1 MTEFSVELVRT
12 VASSEVV
19 LFSVLFFVFLRQFFA
34 IFKFFLLMFL
44 ACVVLQVLV
53 GREVVHSCLNTHA
66 FVLYLMIIVLMCVRY
81 TFKFLFASFLVL
93 MVAFVALFLHKFL
106 LYLA

>member
-1 MTEFSVELVRT
+1 
-12 VASSEVV
+12 
-19 LFSVLFFVFLRQFFA
+19 
-34 IFKFFLLMFL
+34 MFL

-53 GREVVHSCLNTHA
+53 GREVVHSCLSTHA

-81 TFKFLFASFLVL
+81 TFNFLFTSFLVL
-93 MVAFVALFLHKFL
+93 MVAFVALFLHKLL